1 MALTRQRRGFAF
13 SAFVAALGL
22 AALGACAKDNEGG
35 ADAGVDAGPDRAT
48 ATPQLVQDAAA
59 PEAATVV
66 DAAVDAA
73 VDADAA
79 PFDAGACNVRIDAI
93 TVAVSPHVA
102 DGTPVV
108 YSSNPPSSGPH
119 YSSWANFQEFNHPVD
134 DGNLVHSLE
143 HGAVLL
149 LYSCQGVACDAI
161 LPALR
166 AVRNGIADDPLCDPA
181 IRTRVILAPRAA
193 NDVAV
198 AASAWGYIYR
208 ADCVDPVSLTAFIND
223 HYAKG
228 PENFCV
234 AGQIF

>member
-1 MALTRQRRGFAF
+1 MVVTRQTRGFAF
-13 SAFVAALGL
+13 SAFVATLGL
-22 AALGACAKDNEGG
+22 AALAACAKDNEG
-35 ADAGVDAGPDRAT
+35 AAGIADAGPDRAT
-48 ATPQLVQDAAA
+48 ATPQLVPDAAQG
-59 PEAATVV
+59 EASTVV
-66 DAAVDAA
+66 DAASDAA
-73 VDADAA
+73 IDADAA
-79 PFDAGACNVRIDAI
+79 PFDASACNVRIDAI
-93 TVAVSPHVA
+93 PIADSPHVA

-119 YSSWANFQEFNHPVD
+119 YSSWANFQEFNHTVD

-149 LYSCQGVACDAI
+149 LYACQGVACDAI
-161 LPALR
+161 VPALR
-166 AVRNGIADDPLCDPA
+166 AVRSGIADDPLCDPA

-198 AASAWGYIYR
+198 AASAWGYTYR

-228 PENFCV
+228 PENFC
-234 AGQIF
+234 AGGQIF

>member
-1 MALTRQRRGFAF
+1 MAVTRQTRGFAF
-13 SAFVAALGL
+13 SAFVATLGL
-22 AALGACAKDNEGG
+22 AALAACAKDNEG
-35 ADAGVDAGPDRAT
+35 AAGIADAGPDRAT
-48 ATPQLVQDAAA
+48 ATPQLVPDAAQG
-59 PEAATVV
+59 EASTVV
-66 DAAVDAA
+66 DAASDAA
-73 VDADAA
+73 IDADAA
-79 PFDAGACNVRIDAI
+79 PFDASACNVRIDAI
-93 TVAVSPHVA
+93 PVADSPHVA

-119 YSSWANFQEFNHPVD
+119 YSSWANFQEFNHTVD

-149 LYSCQGVACDAI
+149 LYACQGVACDAI
-161 LPALR
+161 VPALR
-166 AVRNGIADDPLCDPA
+166 AVRSGIADDPLCDPA

-198 AASAWGYIYR
+198 AASAWGYTYR

-228 PENFCV
+228 PENFC
-234 AGQIF
+234 AGGQIF